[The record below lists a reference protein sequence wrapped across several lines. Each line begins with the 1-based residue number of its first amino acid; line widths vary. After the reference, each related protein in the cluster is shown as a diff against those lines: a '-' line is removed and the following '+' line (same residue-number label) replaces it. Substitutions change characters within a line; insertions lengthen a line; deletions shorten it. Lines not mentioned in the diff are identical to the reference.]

1 MINWIDVR
9 DFVVIKHVQITF
21 EPGLTV
27 ITGETGA
34 GKSVVVDALAMLL
47 GGRASGDLVRS
58 GSDRAEIQ
66 ADFDIGNLG
75 PACEWLARME
85 LDGEEGECTLRRT
98 VYPEKASRGFINGR
112 PVPIQSLRELGALL
126 TDIHGQHEHHR
137 LLQRDV
143 QRRVLDDSAGISG
156 DVQALAATAAE
167 VAHLTTELDQVQS
180 GMDARRERESLLR
193 HQVDELAVLAPDPD
207 EFQQIGEKYTRLS
220 HTQELAQG
228 AWQLLQELDQAEEVS
243 VSAVLTR
250 AAGRLSELAAYD
262 ARLRALADQIESINT
277 QLTDTVGELQRYCD
291 NYTLEPDELERIN
304 QRLRMLHDAGRK
316 YRVAPETLK
325 SLCEDLAQE
334 LLKLST
340 AINNPETLEK
350 QLHKAQQQY
359 DKQARGVSKARSD
372 AADDLAKAVNGQLPS
387 LGLEAARFRVTLQ
400 KEHADTRSP
409 HGLENVYF
417 ELQSASDLAFAPLE
431 RAASGGELSRVS
443 LAIQFTVAQTTPTP
457 SCIYDEVDVGIG
469 GRVAEIV
476 GQKLRSLAQTQQ
488 ILCIT
493 HLPQVA
499 AQGQHHLRVTRL
511 SGDET
516 QVELEPLDSPGRIEE
531 LARMLGGVEITA
543 KTRAHAEELLSR
555 ALI

>member
-9 DFVVIKHVQITF
+9 DFVVIKHVQIAF
-21 EPGLTV
+21 EHGLTV

-47 GGRASGDLVRS
+47 GGRASGDLVRN
-58 GSDRAEIQ
+58 GSERAEIQ
-66 ADFDIGNLG
+66 ADFDIGNLA
-75 PACEWLARME
+75 PASEWLARME
-85 LDGEEGECTLRRT
+85 LEGEEGECTLRRT

-112 PVPIQSLRELGALL
+112 PVPIQSLRELGTLL
-126 TDIHGQHEHHR
+126 ADIHGQHEHHR

-143 QRRVLDDSAGISG
+143 QRRALDDSAGITG
-156 DVQALAATAAE
+156 DVLALATTATKVAQLTGE
-167 VAHLTTELDQVQS
+167 VARVQS
-180 GMDARRERESLLR
+180 GMDAHRERESLLR
-193 HQVDELAVLAPDPD
+193 HQVEELTTLAPDPD
-207 EFQQIGEKYTRLS
+207 EFRQIGEKHTRLS

-228 AWQLLQELDQAEEVS
+228 AWQLLQELDQAEDGS
-243 VSAVLTR
+243 ASAVLTR
-250 AAGRLSELAAYD
+250 AVGRLGELAAYD
-262 ARLRALADQIESINT
+262 TRLRVLADQIESIDT
-277 QLTDTVGELQRYCD
+277 QLADTVGELQRYSD
-291 NYTLEPDELERIN
+291 DYTLEPDELERID
-304 QRLRMLHDAGRK
+304 QRLRALHDAGRK
-316 YRVAPETLK
+316 YQVAPQALK
-325 SLCEDLAQE
+325 SLWEDLAQD
-334 LLKLST
+334 LGKLTT
-340 AINNPETLEK
+340 AINDPQALEK
-350 QLHKAQQQY
+350 QLHKARQDY
-359 DKQARGVSKARSD
+359 DKQARGISKARSD
-372 AADDLAKAVNGQLPS
+372 AADSLAKAVNAQLPS
-387 LGLEAARFRVTLQ
+387 LGLETAVFRVTLQ
-400 KEHADTRSP
+400 EENPDTRSP

-417 ELQSASDLAFAPLE
+417 ELQSAPDLAFAPLE

-443 LAIQFTVAQTTPTP
+443 LAIQFTVAQATPTP

-516 QVELEPLDSPGRIEE
+516 QVELEPLDAPGRTEE

>member
-9 DFVVIKHVQITF
+9 DFVVIKHVQIAF
-21 EPGLTV
+21 EHGLTV

-47 GGRASGDLVRS
+47 GGRASGDLVRN
-58 GSDRAEIQ
+58 GSERAEIQ
-66 ADFDIGNLG
+66 ADFDIGNLA
-75 PACEWLARME
+75 PAGEWLARME
-85 LDGEEGECTLRRT
+85 LEGEEGECTLRRT

-112 PVPIQSLRELGALL
+112 PVPIQSLRELGTLL

-143 QRRVLDDSAGISG
+143 QRRVLDDSAGITG
-156 DVQALAATAAE
+156 DVLALATTAAKVTQLADE
-167 VAHLTTELDQVQS
+167 VARAQS
-180 GMDARRERESLLR
+180 GMDAHRERESLLR
-193 HQVDELAVLAPDPD
+193 QQVEELTALAPDPD
-207 EFQQIGEKYTRLS
+207 EFQQIGEKHSRLS

-228 AWQLLQELDQAEEVS
+228 AWQLLQELDQAEDVS
-243 VSAVLTR
+243 ASAVLTR
-250 AAGRLSELAAYD
+250 AVGRLGELAAYD
-262 ARLRALADQIESINT
+262 ARLRVLADQIESIDT
-277 QLTDTVGELQRYCD
+277 QLADTVGELQRYCD
-291 NYTLEPDELERIN
+291 DYTLEPDELERID
-304 QRLRMLHDAGRK
+304 QRLRVLHDAGRK
-316 YRVAPETLK
+316 YRVAPEGLK
-325 SLCEDLAQE
+325 SLWEELRQE
-334 LLKLST
+334 LGKLAT
-340 AINNPETLEK
+340 AINDPQALEK
-350 QLHKAQQQY
+350 QLHKAQQEY
-359 DKQARGVSKARSD
+359 DKQARSISKARSD
-372 AADDLAKAVNGQLPS
+372 AADSLAKAVNAQLPS
-387 LGLEAARFRVTLQ
+387 LGLETAAFRVTLQ
-400 KEHADTRSP
+400 KENPDTRSP

-417 ELQSASDLAFAPLE
+417 ELQSAPDLAFAPLE

-443 LAIQFTVAQTTPTP
+443 LAIQFTVAQATPTP

-516 QVELEPLDSPGRIEE
+516 QVELEPLDAPGRTEE

-543 KTRAHAEELLSR
+543 KTRAHAEELLFR

>member
-21 EPGLTV
+21 EHGLTV

-34 GKSVVVDALAMLL
+34 GKSVVVDALAILL

-58 GSDRAEIQ
+58 GSERAEIQ
-66 ADFDIGNLG
+66 ANFDISNLA
-75 PACEWLARME
+75 PAREWLAQME
-85 LDGEEGECTLRRT
+85 LEGEEGECTLRRA
-98 VYPEKASRGFINGR
+98 VYPKKTSRGFINGR

-143 QRRVLDDSAGISG
+143 QRRVLDESAGISG

-167 VAHLTTELDQVQS
+167 VAQLTSELDQVHS

-193 HQVDELAVLAPDPD
+193 HQVDELTALAPDPD

-220 HTQELAQG
+220 HTQELARG

-243 VSAVLTR
+243 VSALLTR
-250 AAGRLSELAAYD
+250 AAGRLSELATYD
-262 ARLRALADQIESINT
+262 ARLSVLADQIESIDT
-277 QLTDTVGELQRYCD
+277 QLTDVVGELQRYSD
-291 NYTLEPDELERIN
+291 DYTLEPDELDRID
-304 QRLRMLHDAGRK
+304 QRLRALHDAGRK
-316 YRVAPETLK
+316 YRVVPVALK
-325 SLCEDLAQE
+325 SLWDELAQD
-334 LLKLST
+334 LGNLSA
-340 AINNPETLEK
+340 AINDPQALEK
-350 QLHKAQQQY
+350 QLREAQQGY
-359 DKQARGVSKARSD
+359 DKQARGISKARRD
-372 AADDLAKAVNGQLPS
+372 AADKLAKTVNAQLPS
-387 LGLEAARFRVTLQ
+387 LGLEAAVFRVTLH
-400 KEHADTRSP
+400 EGNPENRGP

-417 ELQSASDLAFAPLE
+417 ELQSAPDLAFAPLE
-431 RAASGGELSRVS
+431 RSASGGELSRVS
-443 LAIQFTVAQTTPTP
+443 LAIQFTAAQATTTP
-457 SCIYDEVDVGIG
+457 SCVYDEVDVGIG

-499 AQGQHHLRVTRL
+499 AQGQHHLRVTRV

-516 QVELEPLDSPGRIEE
+516 QVELESLDVPGRAEE

>member
-9 DFVVIKHVQITF
+9 DFVVIKQVQITF
-21 EPGLTV
+21 EPGFTV

-34 GKSVVVDALAMLL
+34 GKSVVVDALAILL

-58 GSDRAEIQ
+58 GSERAEIQ
-66 ADFDIGNLG
+66 ADFDISNLA
-75 PACEWLARME
+75 PAKQWLAHME
-85 LDGEEGECTLRRT
+85 LDGEADECTLRRT

-126 TDIHGQHEHHR
+126 TDIHGQHEHHL

-143 QRRVLDDSAGISG
+143 QRMVLDNSAGIAE
-156 DVQALAATAAE
+156 DVQALAGAAAAVVQRAAE
-167 VAHLTTELDQVQS
+167 LSQARS
-180 GMDARRERESLLR
+180 GMDAQRERALLLR
-193 HQVDELAVLAPDPD
+193 HQVEELTVLAPDP
-207 EFQQIGEKYTRLS
+207 EELQQIGEKHARLS
-220 HTQELAQG
+220 HTRELAQG
-228 AWQLLQELDQAEEVS
+228 AWQLLQELDQTED
-243 VSAVLTR
+243 VSASVVLNR
-250 AAGRLSELAAYD
+250 AASRLSDLASYD
-262 ARLRALADQIESINT
+262 ARLRVLADQVESIGT
-277 QLTDTVGELQRYCD
+277 QLADTVGELQRFCD
-291 NYTLEPDELERIN
+291 DYTLDPDELERID
-304 QRLRMLHDAGRK
+304 QRLRALHDAGRK
-316 YRVAPETLK
+316 YQVAPQALK
-325 SLCEDLAQE
+325 SLLEDMAQDLE
-334 LLKLST
+334 KLNTSANDPKVLEQQLHQAQQDYDQRASAVSEARST
-340 AINNPETLEK
+340 AAETLTE
-350 QLHKAQQQY
+350 
-359 DKQARGVSKARSD
+359 
-372 AADDLAKAVNGQLPS
+372 AVNTQLPS
-387 LGLEAARFRVTLQ
+387 LGLEAAVFRVTLR
-400 KEHADTRSP
+400 EESAGARSP

-417 ELQSASDLAFAPLE
+417 ELQPAPDLAFAPLE

-443 LAIQFTVAQTTPTP
+443 LAIQLTVVKAGPTP

-476 GQKLRSLAQTQQ
+476 GQKLKSLAQTQQ

-516 QVELEPLDSPGRIEE
+516 QVELEALDAPGRTEE